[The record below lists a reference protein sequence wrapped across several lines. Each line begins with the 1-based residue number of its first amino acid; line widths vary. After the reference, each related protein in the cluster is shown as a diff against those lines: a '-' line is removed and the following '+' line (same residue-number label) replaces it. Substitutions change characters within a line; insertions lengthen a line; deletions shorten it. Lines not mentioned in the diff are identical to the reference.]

1 MRHLSARRPGSARP
15 GAAGRHR
22 APATRCRRSTPGF
35 TLIELLIAVAIGALL
50 LTLGVPFF
58 GDYVANA
65 RLREGGSAVH
75 AETLHAQSEAIRR
88 NGTVRLRVSG
98 STMQLFDLGSG
109 GDGTLI
115 RSTPLP
121 DPLQFT
127 AAADLDFGSD
137 GRPTPFGTGYAV
149 DLAAAGDTCSAERRC
164 PGLRV
169 DAGGSVR
176 LCADRL
182 AGCP

>member
-1 MRHLSARRPGSARP
+1 MRHLRTS
-15 GAAGRHR
+15 AAGPVRL
-22 APATRCRRSTPGF
+22 APRGF

-88 NGTVRLRVSG
+88 NATVRLTVDGATMRLLDM
-98 STMQLFDLGSG
+98 STG
-109 GDGTLI
+109 GAGTLI
-115 RSTPLP
+115 RSTLLP
-121 DPLQFT
+121 DPVQFT

-137 GRPTPFGTGYAV
+137 GRPVPFGTSYAV
-149 DLAAAGDTCSAERRC
+149 DLTATGETCSAERRC

-169 DAGGSVR
+169 DAGGGVR

-182 AGCP
+182 SGCAS